1 MTEERNAYRQ
11 IWTTVAASPEG
22 CVATYGQV
30 AALAGQPRR
39 ARFVGQALRHAPD
52 TLKLPWHRVV
62 NARGTLSFPVGS
74 PPYEHQMD
82 RLAEEGVEFIDGRI
96 DLQHFGWN
104 PSLDELLWKP
114 DAQPW

>member
-1 MTEERNAYRQ
+1 
-11 IWTTVAASPEG
+11 
-22 CVATYGQV
+22 
-30 AALAGQPRR
+30 
-39 ARFVGQALRHAPD
+39 
-52 TLKLPWHRVV
+52 VV

-104 PSLDELLWKP
+104 PTLDELQWKP